1 MLAQAQ
7 EQGDALEGT
16 SLEDVEDCLREFE
29 ENQNQSGTYQ
39 KLLQVKSQIL
49 SLRQT
54 MAARREE
61 QERVSARF
69 QCCKSGIRDDNSG

>member
-16 SLEDVEDCLREFE
+16 SLEDVEDWLREFE

-69 QCCKSGIRDDNSG
+69 QCCKPWNPR